1 MCNGIDLTAV
11 VSGEHLGEFTGDP
24 GGERVD
30 LQECVDEPAARFAA
44 AEQHV
49 LWKCGVD
56 RVLAAVS
63 HPERV

>member
-24 GGERVD
+24 GGEGVH
-30 LQECVDEPAARFAA
+30 LQERGNEPAAAVAA
-44 AEQHV
+44 SEHL
-49 LWKCGVD
+49 LWKCRVD
-56 RVLAAVS
+56 RVLAAVA